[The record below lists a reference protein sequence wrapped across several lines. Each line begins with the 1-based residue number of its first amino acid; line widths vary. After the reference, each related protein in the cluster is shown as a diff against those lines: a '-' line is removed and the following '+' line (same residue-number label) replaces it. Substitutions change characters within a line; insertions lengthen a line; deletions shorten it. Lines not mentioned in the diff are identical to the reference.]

1 MSHLDTKASPY
12 LFVSPYFILFAIFGL
27 FPLGY
32 TFWVS
37 LHDWPLLGEHTYVG
51 LQNYRELVSDDYFR
65 NALVNTLG
73 MFVLATVPQIML
85 ALGLAAL
92 LDRNL
97 RMRTFWRLGILLP
110 TVTSVAAV
118 GIIFAMIFSRDTGVI
133 NFLLEQVGVNDRIN
147 WKADKWSSWLA
158 ISTMV
163 DWRWT
168 GYNAL
173 ILLAALQA
181 VPRDLYE
188 AAEVDGAS
196 KLRQFWSI
204 TIPMLRPTLIFVVI
218 IATIGGIQLF
228 TEPLLFNA
236 GSGAMQGG
244 TTRQFQTA
252 AMYLIENGFTRL
264 EYGYASAIAWLLF
277 AVIAVVS
284 AVNLLLLRRIRGAD

>member
-133 NFLLEQVGVNDRIN
+133 NFLLEQVGVDDRIN

-181 VPRDLYE
+181 VPRELYE

-204 TIPMLRPTLIFVVI
+204 TVPMLRPTLIFVVI

>member
-51 LQNYRELVSDDYFR
+51 LHNYRELVSDDYFR

-133 NFLLEQVGVNDRIN
+133 NFLLEQVGVDDRIN

>member
-51 LQNYRELVSDDYFR
+51 LHNYRELVSDDYFR

-181 VPRDLYE
+181 VPRELYE

>member
-1 MSHLDTKASPY
+1 MSHVDTKVSPY

-51 LQNYRELVSDDYFR
+51 LQNYRDLVADDYFR

-73 MFVLATVPQIML
+73 MFVLATVPQILL

>member
-1 MSHLDTKASPY
+1 VSRLDTKVSPY
-12 LFVSPYFILFAIFGL
+12 LFVSPYFVLFAIFGL

-32 TFWVS
+32 TLWVS

-51 LQNYRELVSDDYFR
+51 LQNYRELLVDDYFL
-65 NALVNTLG
+65 NSLVNTLG
-73 MFVLATVPQIML
+73 MFVLATGPQILMAL
-85 ALGLAAL
+85 ALAAL

-97 RMRTFWRLGILLP
+97 RMRTFWRLGVLLP

-118 GIIFAMIFSRDTGVI
+118 GIIFAMIFARDTGLV
-133 NFLLEQVGVNDRIN
+133 NYLLEQVGVERIN
-147 WKADKWSSWLA
+147 WRASKWSSWLA
-158 ISTMV
+158 ISAMV

-196 KLRQFWSI
+196 KFRQFWSI
-204 TIPMLRPTLIFVVI
+204 TIPMLRPTLVFVVI
-218 IATIGGIQLF
+218 VATIGGIQLF
-228 TEPLLFNA
+228 TEPLLFNPGA
-236 GSGAMQGG
+236 GGIQGG

-252 AMYLIENGFTRL
+252 AMYLVENGFTRL
-264 EYGYASAIAWLLF
+264 DYGYASAIAWLLF
-277 AVIAVVS
+277 AVIAVIS
-284 AVNLLLLRRIRGAD
+284 AINLLLLRRIRGVD

>member
-1 MSHLDTKASPY
+1 MSHLDAKASPY

-204 TIPMLRPTLIFVVI
+204 TVPMLRPTLIFVVI